1 MPAKNADVVKID
13 TGKRTIDVP
22 REDIEDPTFATLDVI
37 RRFQEAGDNDVD
49 FGAFLDFP
57 TTFGFDVSDWRQSEF
72 RTFLEEFFTAFSKA
86 QELEP
91 GESAGSGE

>member
-1 MPAKNADVVKID
+1 MPTKADVVKID
-13 TGKRTIDVP
+13 TGKRIVEVT
-22 REDIEDPTFATLDVI
+22 REDIEDPTFGTLDVI

-57 TTFGFDVSDWRQSEF
+57 TAFGCDVSDWRQSEF
-72 RTFLEEFFTAFSKA
+72 RNFMERFFAEYAKT

-91 GESAGSGE
+91 GESSGSGE